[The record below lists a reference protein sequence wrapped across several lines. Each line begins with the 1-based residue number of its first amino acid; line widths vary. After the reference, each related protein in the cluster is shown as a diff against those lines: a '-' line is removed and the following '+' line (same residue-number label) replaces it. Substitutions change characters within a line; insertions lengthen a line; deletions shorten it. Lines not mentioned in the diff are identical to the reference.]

1 MMILRNGKTRGFINQ
16 GWLKSYHSFSF
27 AEYYDPNFMKFSAL
41 RVLNED
47 FIAKKGSFPMHPHR
61 DMEIITFI
69 VSGAVTHVDN
79 LGNRMKV
86 SANEIQVMRAGR
98 GIIHSESNEEA
109 EELHLYQIWIVPK
122 NKNLTPKY
130 FNFNYKDLKVV
141 NNERTIFSPSDGVI
155 DNDVGLSLFE
165 WKSSTQIQ
173 RELDVNRSYYLQVVT
188 GEIKTTSDTLIAGD
202 ALMIQKESLLPIYLG
217 GEGLALLFSLP

>member
-1 MMILRNGKTRGFINQ
+1 MMTLRKGKTRGFIDQ

-61 DMEIITFI
+61 DMEIVTFI
-69 VSGAVTHVDN
+69 VSGAVTHEDN
-79 LGNRMKV
+79 LGNQMKV

-98 GIIHSESNEEA
+98 GIIHSESNRET
-109 EELHLYQIWIVPK
+109 EELHLYQIWIVPQ

-130 FNFNYKDLKVV
+130 FNFNYKELPIVG
-141 NNERTIFSPSDGVI
+141 NERKIFSPEDGVI

-165 WKSSTQIQ
+165 WHSNTQIQ
-173 RELDVNRSYYLQVVT
+173 KELEMHHSYYLQVVR
-188 GEIKTTSDTLIAGD
+188 GEIRTISDTLLAGD
-202 ALMIQKESLLPIYLG
+202 ALMIQKESQLPLELRG
-217 GEGLALLFSLP
+217 DGMALFFTLP